1 MIIVNSC
8 ILQEA
13 TFDLGRSFSLKEWKG
28 EEFDQINQRLGLEF
42 AQINKRLDRVED
54 DVKELKVMITKKKAR
69 KVNKKLRE
77 HCYMFIMFNRYK
89 VAVVIQKL

>member
-13 TFDLGRSFSLKEWKG
+13 TFDLGRSFSLKEWIGK
-28 EEFDQINQRLGLEF
+28 EFDQINQRLDQEF

-54 DVKELKVMITKKKAR
+54 DVKEVMITKKKAR
-69 KVNKKLRE
+69 KVQRFYYFMQWQLVNRE
-77 HCYMFIMFNRYK
+77 
-89 VAVVIQKL
+89 A